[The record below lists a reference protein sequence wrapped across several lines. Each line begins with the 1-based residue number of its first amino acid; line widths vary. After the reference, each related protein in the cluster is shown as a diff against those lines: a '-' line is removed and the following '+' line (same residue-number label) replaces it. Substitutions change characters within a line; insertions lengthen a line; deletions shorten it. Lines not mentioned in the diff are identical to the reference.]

1 MSKHIKK
8 NKKHKKSAI
17 KKRKRHEKQ
26 ARLDNELKI
35 EKKSENEGRWWKNI
49 H

>member
-26 ARLDNELKI
+26 ACIENKFSL
-35 EKKSENEGRWWKNI
+35 EKKAKDENRWRQNI
-49 H
+49 Y

>member
-17 KKRKRHEKQ
+17 KKRKRRERQ
-26 ARLDNELKI
+26 ARIENKI
-35 EKKSENEGRWWKNI
+35 SLEKKAKDEDRWR
-49 H
+49 

>member
-17 KKRKRHEKQ
+17 KNCKRK
-26 ARLDNELKI
+26 ELKSR
-35 EKKSENEGRWWKNI
+35 KENETKIKEAKNERDC
-49 H
+49 

>member
-17 KKRKRHEKQ
+17 KNRKRK
-26 ARLDNELKI
+26 ELKAR
-35 EKKSENEGRWWKNI
+35 KENEAKIKESKNERDC
-49 H
+49 

>member
-26 ARLDNELKI
+26 ARLDNEFKL
-35 EKKSENEGRWWKNI
+35 EKKSENENKRWQNI

>member
-26 ARLDNELKI
+26 ARLDNEFKL
-35 EKKSENEGRWWKNI
+35 EKKSENEDRWRQNI
-49 H
+49 Y